1 MNLTKIDYFHT
12 KLETFMDTFNPMKL
26 FLNVKTKALKINIKY
41 NKITLYLYCKI
52 YDINP
57 HSTF

>member
-1 MNLTKIDYFHT
+1 
-12 KLETFMDTFNPMKL
+12 MDTFNPMKL